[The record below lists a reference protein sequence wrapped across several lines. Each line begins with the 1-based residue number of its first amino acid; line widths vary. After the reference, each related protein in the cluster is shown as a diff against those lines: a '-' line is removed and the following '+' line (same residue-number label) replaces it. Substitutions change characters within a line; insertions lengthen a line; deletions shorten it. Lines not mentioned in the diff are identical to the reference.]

1 MPIKFKLVE
10 RKDWSK
16 GAPEGA
22 TLFYAQ
28 PVGGEIISFEELCES
43 IAEETALTSADVK
56 ACFDRCSRHMSRHL
70 REGRA
75 VRMGEI
81 GTFRPS
87 VGSKGAKTKEEFQVA
102 TMMKKPGITFIPG
115 KMIQEAREKITFTR
129 VKDPNEAKGGTPD
142 SESPDE
148 I

>member
-16 GAPEGA
+16 DAKEGDK
-22 TLFYAQ
+22 LFYAQ

-70 REGRA
+70 KEGRS

-81 GTFRPS
+81 GTFRPV

-102 TMMKKPGITFIPG
+102 TMMKKPSISFIPG
-115 KMIQEAREKITFTR
+115 KMIQEAREKISFTR
-129 VKDPNEAKGGTPD
+129 VKDPDETKADTPD
-142 SESPDE
+142 TESPDE
-148 I
+148 V

>member
-115 KMIQEAREKITFTR
+115 KMIQEAR
-129 VKDPNEAKGGTPD
+129 
-142 SESPDE
+142 
-148 I
+148 

>member
-87 VGSKGAKTKEEFQVA
+87 VGSKGAKTKEEFQVL
-102 TMMKKPGITFIPG
+102 
-115 KMIQEAREKITFTR
+115 R
-129 VKDPNEAKGGTPD
+129 
-142 SESPDE
+142 
-148 I
+148 

>member
-1 MPIKFKLVE
+1 MPIKFKLIE

-16 GAPEGA
+16 DAPEGA

-28 PVGGEIISFEELCES
+28 P
-43 IAEETALTSADVK
+43 
-56 ACFDRCSRHMSRHL
+56 
-70 REGRA
+70 
-75 VRMGEI
+75 
-81 GTFRPS
+81 